1 MKRKTFLGKLIATI
15 ILSVFIHFSFFGQ
28 ADINNTPGE
37 VTFTVKTV
45 TANGNFA
52 PRHVL
57 AIWVEDAQGFVKTKL
72 LRASQRKQYLYTWR
86 SVSGDNVI
94 DATTGATLTSHQTH
108 TVIWDCTDVDGNVV
122 PDGDYTIRAEFTE
135 KHAQGPLTAVTFTKG
150 TEEQHLTPADED
162 HFINI
167 SLDYIPETTGT
178 ISLTENKLLAYP
190 NPGKGIFR
198 IKLTSDGPYDMNIF
212 DINCNNAF
220 HQAGNAPSHE
230 VRIDLSRFKSGIYF
244 VLIKQGKNVSIARV
258 VKQ

>member
-1 MKRKTFLGKLIATI
+1 MKRKLIIEKLFTLIFLSTI
-15 ILSVFIHFSFFGQ
+15 VSTSSFSQ
-28 ADINNTPGE
+28 ADITNTSGE

-72 LRASQRKQYLYTWR
+72 LRANQRKQYLYTWN
-86 SVSGDNVI
+86 SVSGGNVV

-122 PDGDYTIRAEFTE
+122 PDGDYTVRVEFTE

-162 HFINI
+162 HFINMT
-167 SLDYIPETTGT
+167 LDYIPETNGLN
-178 ISLTENKLLAYP
+178 SSEERNLQVYP
-190 NPGKGIFR
+190 NPGNGIFN
-198 IKLTSDGPYDMNIF
+198 INLSSVEPFELDVYDVAGINIY
-212 DINCNNAF
+212 
-220 HQAGNAPSHE
+220 HQSGNGTKRVVS
-230 VRIDLSRFKSGIYF
+230 IDLSRFNSGIYF
-244 VLIKQGKNVSIARV
+244 VQFKQDNNIRTARI